1 MADNSACIHMTHILP
16 AIILDHVTVRY
27 HGKSAVEQVCA
38 RFEAGSSW
46 AIVGANGA
54 GKSTLLKAAMR
65 LVRCDTGA
73 VQWEYLQRQ
82 DIAYLAQQADI
93 DRNLPVLVQ
102 DLVALGLWHE
112 LRWWRRVSRAQ
123 WERIHSALDQVGMR
137 GMARCAIADLSSG
150 QFQRVLFARMLV
162 QRARFLLLD
171 EPFNAVDAATT
182 AELLQVLRTCTGQG
196 AGVVAVLHD
205 QVQAREHFDQILVL
219 DKTVVE
225 AGPAKT
231 VGSLRIGSACPDA
244 GEKMKPE

>member
-1 MADNSACIHMTHILP
+1 MTHAVP
-16 AIILDHVTVRY
+16 AIILDHVTVCYR
-27 HGKSAVEQVCA
+27 GVPAVERVCA
-38 RFEAGSSW
+38 RFEGGSSW

-65 LVRCDTGA
+65 LVPCDTGA
-73 VQWEYLQRQ
+73 VRWEHLQRQ

-123 WERIHSALDQVGMR
+123 WVRVHAALEGVGMLA
-137 GMARCAIADLSSG
+137 MARCAISDLSSG

-171 EPFNAVDAATT
+171 EPFNAMDVATT
-182 AELLQVLRTCTGQG
+182 AELLQVLHDACIMQG
-196 AGVVAVLHD
+196 AGVVAVVHD
-205 QVQAREHFDQILVL
+205 QAQARDYFDHVLVL
-219 DKTVVE
+219 DKTVVGVE
-225 AGPAKT
+225 SAET
-231 VGSLRIGSACPDA
+231 VGAVCPDA
-244 GEKMKPE
+244 GRQEDLE

>member
-1 MADNSACIHMTHILP
+1 MTHAVP
-16 AIILDHVTVRY
+16 AIIFDHVTVCY
-27 HGKSAVEQVCA
+27 HGVPAVERVCA

-65 LVRCDTGA
+65 LVPCDTGA
-73 VQWEYLQRQ
+73 VRWEHLQRQ

-102 DLVALGLWHE
+102 DLVVLGLWHE

-123 WERIHSALDQVGMR
+123 WVRVHAALERVGMLA
-137 GMARCAIADLSSG
+137 MARCAISDLSSG

-171 EPFNAVDAATT
+171 EPFNAMDAATT
-182 AELLQVLRTCTGQG
+182 AELLQVLHACTRQG
-196 AGVVAVLHD
+196 AGVVAVVHD
-205 QVQAREHFDQILVL
+205 QAQARDHFDHVLVL
-219 DKTVVE
+219 DKTVVGVE
-225 AGPAKT
+225 SAETAGA
-231 VGSLRIGSACPDA
+231 VRPDA
-244 GEKMKPE
+244 GGR

>member
-73 VQWEYLQRQ
+73 VQWEHLQRQ

-123 WERIHSALDQVGMR
+123 WVRIHSALDQVGMR
-137 GMARCAIADLSSG
+137 AMARCAIADLSSG

-205 QVQAREHFDQILVL
+205 QAQARDHFYQILVL

-231 VGSLRIGSACPDA
+231 ALLQIVGGDKLIIPFC
-244 GEKMKPE
+244 

>member
-123 WERIHSALDQVGMR
+123 WVRIHSALDQVGMR
-137 GMARCAIADLSSG
+137 AMARCAIADLSSG

-205 QVQAREHFDQILVL
+205 QAQARDHFDQILVL

-225 AGPAKT
+225 A
-231 VGSLRIGSACPDA
+231 
-244 GEKMKPE
+244 